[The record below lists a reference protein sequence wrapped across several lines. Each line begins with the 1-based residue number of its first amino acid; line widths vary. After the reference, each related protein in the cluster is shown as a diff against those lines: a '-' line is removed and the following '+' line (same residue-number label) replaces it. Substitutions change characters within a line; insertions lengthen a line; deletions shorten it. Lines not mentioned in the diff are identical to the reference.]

1 MSRLDPAATRTPFSV
16 RRISAVALVALAA
29 VLAAPLGAAA
39 ARPPAGVHAPSAS
52 WTDRHVPRASWTDG
66 RAPNASWTD
75 AVRKRARLGK

>member
-1 MSRLDPAATRTPFSV
+1 MSRLDPAATRAPFSM
-16 RRISAVALVALAA
+16 RRISAGALVALAA

-39 ARPPAGVHAPSAS
+39 ARPAGVHAPSAS

-75 AVRKRARLGK
+75 AVRKRSRLGK